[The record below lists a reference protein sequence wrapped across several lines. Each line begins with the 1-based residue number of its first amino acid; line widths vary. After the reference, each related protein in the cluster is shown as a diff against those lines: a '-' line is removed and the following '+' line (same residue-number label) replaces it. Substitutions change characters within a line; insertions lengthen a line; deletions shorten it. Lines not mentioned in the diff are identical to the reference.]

1 MTTPVARPS
10 RVHFSSRTSAAFM
23 IDLRAA
29 VNDWFRLTGSSSH
42 ATPAMMLKSALML
55 GGFLGGYGALL
66 WLQPSGWV
74 ALGLIGMMGIAMAGI
89 GFNLSHDA
97 LHGAYSSKR
106 WLNRLLGYSFDLLG
120 ASSYMW
126 RITHNVVHHT
136 YTNIQG
142 VDEDLSV
149 SPLLR
154 LAPEAPRHAWHR
166 YQHWYAPFAYSL
178 STLFWVFG
186 KDFKY
191 FLKKDLGLY
200 RDRKH
205 SIGAVLELGLGK
217 VAYYGFALVLPLQ
230 VIDRPWWQIVA
241 GFLAVHLIAGFILGM
256 VFQLAHVV
264 EGAEYPLP
272 ASDGSMAHAWAVHEM
287 CTTSNF
293 ATGNRALTWY
303 VGGLNYQVE
312 HHLFPHV
319 CSIHY
324 PELQEIVR
332 QVASRHRIP
341 YNEHPTLSAAV
352 GSHFRILRQFGSG
365 ERTMAPPDSPSC
377 CPLCGNENNCAMA
390 RGATDAVSCWCYGV
404 QIPVELVIKF
414 QETPPEE
421 RHCICRECATAG
433 REYQ

>member
-1 MTTPVARPS
+1 MTASATRPS

-23 IDLRAA
+23 IDLRSA
-29 VNDWFRLTGSSSH
+29 VNDWFRLTGTSSH
-42 ATPAMMLKSALML
+42 ATAAMVFKSGVMLS
-55 GGFLGGYGALL
+55 GFLGGYAALL
-66 WLQPSGWV
+66 WLRPGGWTSV
-74 ALGLIGMMGIAMAGI
+74 GLILMMGVAMAGI

-97 LHGAYSSKR
+97 LHGAYSPRR
-106 WLNRLLGYSFDLLG
+106 WVNKLLGYSFDLLG

-126 RITHNVVHHT
+126 RITHNLVHHT

-154 LAPEAPRHAWHR
+154 LAPEARRHWWHR
-166 YQHWYAPFAYSL
+166 WQQWYAPLAYSL

-205 SIGAVLELGLGK
+205 SLGAVLELVLGK
-217 VAYYGFALVLPLQ
+217 VAYYGFAL
-230 VIDRPWWQIVA
+230 IRPWWQIVA
-241 GFLAVHLIAGFILGM
+241 GFFAVHLIAGFILGM

-293 ATGNRALTWY
+293 ATGNRWLTWY
-303 VGGLNYQVE
+303 IGGLNYQVE

-324 PELQEIVR
+324 PELQELVR
-332 QVASRHRIP
+332 QVAGRHDIP
-341 YNEHPTLSAAV
+341 YNEHATLSAAV
-352 GSHFRILRQFGSG
+352 GSHFRMLRHFGSS
-365 ERTMAPPDSPSC
+365 ERQPAPADSASC
-377 CPLCGNENNCAMA
+377 CPLCGNDNNCAMA
-390 RGATDAVSCWCYGV
+390 RGAKGAMGCWCYGV

-414 QETPPEE
+414 QDTPLED
-421 RHCICRECATAG
+421 RRCICRPCATAG
-433 REYQ
+433 RQYQ